1 MSTTFLIYFFISF
14 ETFAALSS
22 AKIIIANPQPFVNNF
37 FQVFTILFCRHDLCF
52 LFPYKL
58 CYNQIRN
65 FAPSFNGRMEISMK
79 ITNEKQQYYGLDL
92 LKFIMAVLVAAR
104 HVIQIYYPAES
115 KWRLVIGCW
124 LSNLAVPIFFLIAG
138 FLLFQKIPAQLPNDT
153 NTTDTDIKNS
163 WPIAR
168 RYICRILKL
177 YILWCMIY
185 WPIDI
190 YNWVQGNET
199 IAQAVLFYLHSFFMS
214 ATITQLWYLPAL
226 AIASFIVWLFYRT
239 KAKTWML
246 LLFTGILFI
255 LGCICD
261 NRVLLE
267 HTPET
272 LQAILQAFVRWYTP
286 RFMTMRNG
294 VFYGSFYVAL
304 GAWSA
309 KRERYLSPVP
319 AALGSL
325 FFLSVMYIEV
335 SLCSNANMVL
345 SAAPA
350 VVCLTE
356 LALNLTGTGSRFFL
370 FLREQSEWIYFSHY
384 YFIHLFTWTIH
395 YNPLPMTKTNI
406 MLSVLVPMFLFT
418 LLISFLSHRKH
429 GKWLRALI

>member
-1 MSTTFLIYFFISF
+1 MENFMTVTT
-14 ETFAALSS
+14 
-22 AKIIIANPQPFVNNF
+22 
-37 FQVFTILFCRHDLCF
+37 
-52 LFPYKL
+52 
-58 CYNQIRN
+58 
-65 FAPSFNGRMEISMK
+65 
-79 ITNEKQQYYGLDL
+79 EKKQYYGLDL
-92 LKFIMAVLVAAR
+92 LKFIMAILVAAR

-124 LSNLAVPIFFLIAG
+124 LSNLAVPVFFLIAG
-138 FLLFQKIPAQLPNDT
+138 FLLFKKIPVQDPVQNSLDT
-153 NTTDTDIKNS
+153 SDTDIKNS
-163 WPIAR
+163 WPAAR

-177 YILWCMIY
+177 YILWCVIY

-190 YNWVQGNET
+190 YNWVQGNDT
-199 IAQAVLFYLHSFFMS
+199 ITQAVLFYVHSFFMS

-226 AIASFIVWLFYRT
+226 AIASFIVWLFYRA

-255 LGCICD
+255 WGCICD

-267 HTPET
+267 HTPAT
-272 LQAILQAFVRWYTP
+272 LQAILQTFIRWYTP

-294 VFYGSFYVAL
+294 IFYGSFYVAL

-309 KRERYLSPVP
+309 KRKRHLPPVP

-325 FFLSVMYIEV
+325 IFLGVMYIEV

-345 SAAPA
+345 SAAPT

-356 LALNLTGTGSRFFL
+356 LALSITGNGSRFFL

-384 YFIHLFTWTIH
+384 YFIHLFTWTIY

-418 LLISFLSHRKH
+418 LHMAFLSHRKH

>member
-1 MSTTFLIYFFISF
+1 M
-14 ETFAALSS
+14 
-22 AKIIIANPQPFVNNF
+22 
-37 FQVFTILFCRHDLCF
+37 
-52 LFPYKL
+52 
-58 CYNQIRN
+58 
-65 FAPSFNGRMEISMK
+65 
-79 ITNEKQQYYGLDL
+79 
-92 LKFIMAVLVAAR
+92 
-104 HVIQIYYPAES
+104 
-115 KWRLVIGCW
+115 
-124 LSNLAVPIFFLIAG
+124 
-138 FLLFQKIPAQLPNDT
+138 
-153 NTTDTDIKNS
+153 
-163 WPIAR
+163 
-168 RYICRILKL
+168 
-177 YILWCMIY
+177 
-185 WPIDI
+185 
-190 YNWVQGNET
+190 
-199 IAQAVLFYLHSFFMS
+199 
-214 ATITQLWYLPAL
+214 
-226 AIASFIVWLFYRT
+226 
-239 KAKTWML
+239 
-246 LLFTGILFI
+246 
-255 LGCICD
+255 CD

-309 KRERYLSPVP
+309 KRERHLSPVP

-406 MLSVLVPMFLFT
+406 MLSVLVSMFLFT